1 MDSKLRMFGINTKT
15 IIITSIQ
22 MQIMLQAVAYGRQL
36 ELEPE
41 ARLVVILKLS
51 IPKMIL
57 IRVHT
62 VGTVRTE
69 QPREISLQ
77 N

>member
-15 IIITSIQ
+15 IIITSSQ